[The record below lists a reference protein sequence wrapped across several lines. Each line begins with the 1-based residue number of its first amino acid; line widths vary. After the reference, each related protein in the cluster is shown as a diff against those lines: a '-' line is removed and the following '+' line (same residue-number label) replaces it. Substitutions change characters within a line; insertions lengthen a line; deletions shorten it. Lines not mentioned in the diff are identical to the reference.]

1 MCRRATSPG
10 QRARWHLAEGR
21 AAVGTSWCTWD
32 GGAETFSVLVP
43 RGETSAGGQSP
54 GRWWP
59 AWRADVPGYHLP
71 PGPRGAG
78 GEGRCRGRPSAAAPG
93 EAGSEALAL
102 TAVIYSHC
110 HQHGCIPDSSPGKRG
125 SLPCRQCCSLRQLE
139 ACVMWGHLTSRS
151 SGLQLPR
158 KQPATL
164 TASCCKQ
171 LQPLP
176 GVNSPCLRP

>member
-1 MCRRATSPG
+1 M
-10 QRARWHLAEGR
+10 
-21 AAVGTSWCTWD
+21 GTSWCTWD

-59 AWRADVPGYHLP
+59 AWRADVPGHHLP